1 MFLYTF
7 LMFLFQGGYR
17 MWPLLAGLGV
27 LVWALS

>member
-17 MWPLLAGLGV
+17 AWPVLAVLGG
-27 LVWALS
+27 LVWMLS